1 MQKAWL
7 NTPEWQLC
15 AICCVLT
22 WMRVDT
28 VNSQHCSVGP
38 REALTV
44 SLHQELG
51 KKSQKCSHW
60 KSLRA
65 NLVWVSFWAPLILAC
80 LPCRRQ
86 SRLSVWDQLCH
97 PRGAWCVWSVVCLVT
112 STIIK
117 HVSGL
122 DLSFDEMQKVGV
134 HSFFKILTRGYALLI
149 LEREEGRDRERI
161 NVREISCLPYAPQL
175 GVEPTT

>member
-1 MQKAWL
+1 MQPL
-7 NTPEWQLC
+7 EESQSQLGLGF
-15 AICCVLT
+15 ILGSTDPGVPP
-22 WMRVDT
+22 MPST
-28 VNSQHCSVGP
+28 VPPLGVG
-38 REALTV
+38 
-44 SLHQELG
+44 
-51 KKSQKCSHW
+51 
-60 KSLRA
+60 
-65 NLVWVSFWAPLILAC
+65 LIV
-80 LPCRRQ
+80 P
-86 SRLSVWDQLCH
+86 ST
-97 PRGAWCVWSVVCLVT
+97 WSVVCLVV

>member
-1 MQKAWL
+1 MQPL
-7 NTPEWQLC
+7 EESQSQLGLGF
-15 AICCVLT
+15 ILGSTDPGVPP
-22 WMRVDT
+22 MPST
-28 VNSQHCSVGP
+28 VPPLGVGSVVP
-38 REALTV
+38 SA
-44 SLHQELG
+44 
-51 KKSQKCSHW
+51 
-60 KSLRA
+60 
-65 NLVWVSFWAPLILAC
+65 
-80 LPCRRQ
+80 
-86 SRLSVWDQLCH
+86 
-97 PRGAWCVWSVVCLVT
+97 WSVVCLVI